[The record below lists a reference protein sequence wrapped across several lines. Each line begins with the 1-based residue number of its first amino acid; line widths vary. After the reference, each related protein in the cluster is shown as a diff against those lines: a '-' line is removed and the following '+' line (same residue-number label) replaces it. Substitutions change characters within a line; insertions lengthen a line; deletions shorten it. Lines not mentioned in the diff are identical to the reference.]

1 MSVVSGQV
9 GQVGRLE
16 VDTTTYQ
23 NHWLHTDVSDW
34 PETNCYV
41 DVWIEL
47 LNVLRLDPIAALGFT
62 IRTDLESDQ
71 WTFYKYRHHDL
82 EQLFGLVVI
91 ELNPWTTVI
100 DQIAT
105 EVSAGRPVLVE
116 VDTWYL
122 PDTAGTSYQSKHV
135 KTTIAVLAID
145 PVAQRL
151 VYAHNRSVHI
161 ALGEDFRGV
170 FALDVAPLLPP
181 YIESVRLDRQSV
193 PAEGVGCRY
202 ATYAL
207 RDHVR
212 LAPTVNPFVRY
223 AAKFESDLERMAG
236 RGMEFFHDY
245 AFSSYRQ
252 FGSTFFLAA
261 AHLEWL
267 RDGGSELE
275 AEFLSAAAES
285 FRAISATARALQM
298 RSARTAVTGKIIDA
312 SSTLQ
317 SLTENYDR
325 GLGALRIATEVH

>member
-1 MSVVSGQV
+1 MNAISGQRGV
-9 GQVGRLE
+9 IGF
-16 VDTTTYQ
+16 DTTTYQ

-47 LNVLRLDPIAALGFT
+47 LHVLRLDPIAALGFT

-100 DQIAT
+100 DQVAA
-105 EVSAGRPVLVE
+105 EVAAGRPVLVE
-116 VDTWYL
+116 VDAWYL
-122 PDTAGTSYQSKHV
+122 PDTTGTSYQSKHV
-135 KTTIAVLAID
+135 KTTIAVLEID
-145 PVAQRL
+145 CETERL

-161 ALGEDFRGV
+161 TSADDFRGV
-170 FALDVAPLLPP
+170 FALDTAPVLPP
-181 YIESVRLDRQSV
+181 YIESVRLDRQSI
-193 PAEGVGCRY
+193 PTPDAACRY
-202 ATYAL
+202 ATDAL

-212 LAPTVNPFVRY
+212 FAPAVNPFVRY
-223 AAKFESDLERMAG
+223 QAKFERDLARMAG

-252 FGSTFFLAA
+252 FGSAFFLAA

-267 RDGGSELE
+267 RDRGSDLDG
-275 AEFLSAAAES
+275 AKLSAAAES
-285 FRAISATARALQM
+285 FRSISSTARALQM
-298 RSARTAVTGKIIDA
+298 RSARTAVTGKIVDA

-317 SLTENYDR
+317 SLADNYDG
-325 GLGALRIATEVH
+325 GLSALRIATEVN

>member
-1 MSVVSGQV
+1 MTVVSSPFGI
-9 GQVGRLE
+9 
-16 VDTTTYQ
+16 DTTLYQ

-47 LNVLRLDPIAALGFT
+47 LQVLHLDPIAALGFT

-71 WTFYKYRHHDL
+71 WTFYKFRHHDL
-82 EQLFGLVVI
+82 EQLYGLVVI

-100 DQIAT
+100 DQITT

-116 VDTWYL
+116 VDAWYL
-122 PDTAGTSYQSKHV
+122 PDTTGTSYQSKHV
-135 KTTIAVLAID
+135 KTTIAVLEVD
-145 PVAQRL
+145 PKAERL

-161 ALGEDFRGV
+161 ASGDDFRGV
-170 FALDVAPLLPP
+170 FALDAAPVLPP
-181 YIESVRLDRQSV
+181 YIESVRLDRQSAPSPEFV
-193 PAEGVGCRY
+193 HRY
-202 ATYAL
+202 ATEAL

-212 LAPTVNPFVRY
+212 LAPEVNPFERY
-223 AAKFESDLERMAG
+223 QDKFERDLERMAG

-252 FGSTFFLAA
+252 FGSAFFLAA

-267 RDGGSELE
+267 RDTGTKLDSGQ
-275 AEFLSAAAES
+275 LSAAADS
-285 FRAISATARALQM
+285 FRAISSTARALQM
-298 RSARTAVTGKIIDA
+298 RSARTAVTGKIVDA

-317 SLTENYDR
+317 SLAENYDR
-325 GLGALRIATEVH
+325 GLSALRIATEVN